1 MKRVLDNNDVFGS
14 TPTLQAPLATRHAVM
29 QKARKLM
36 RNNKLVAAASI
47 YLTLVIIISLCAQ
60 WLPLQDPNKGNLMD
74 SLLPPAF
81 SEGGS
86 TDHWLGTDKQGR
98 DILSR
103 IIYGA
108 RLSLGIALFATV
120 LSMVSGIL
128 IGLLSGYFK
137 RMDQIFMR
145 IADIELAFPPIVL
158 AIALVVALGGAS
170 VLNLVIVLSIAGWIE
185 YSRVVRSQVLSLKES
200 TLVEATISLGAN
212 NIRILFIH
220 ILPNVVASAVALATV
235 QLPMFMIQEAGLSF
249 LGLGAPLDT
258 PSWGGMLKEGQ
269 QLIYNAWWPI
279 VLPTIAITTVV
290 FSGVIVGDWITRRF
304 EKA

>member
-1 MKRVLDNNDVFGS
+1 MKRIRDNNNMNAS
-14 TPTLQAPLATRHAVM
+14 APALQIPSDNYSMIKRKLL
-29 QKARKLM
+29 KLM
-36 RNNKLVAAASI
+36 RNNKMVTISGIFLILVVLVS
-47 YLTLVIIISLCAQ
+47 LTAQ
-60 WLPLQDPNKGNLMD
+60 WLPLQDPNKGNLMN
-74 SLLPPAF
+74 SLIPPAF

-86 TDHWLGTDKQGR
+86 SEHWLGTDKQGR

-108 RLSLGIALFATV
+108 RLSLGIAFFATT
-120 LSMVSGIL
+120 LSMAAGVL
-128 IGLLSGYFK
+128 IGLISGYFK
-137 RMDQIFMR
+137 RMDQLFMR

-185 YSRVVRSQVLSLKES
+185 YSRVIRSQVLSLKES
-200 TLVEATISLGAN
+200 VLVEATISLGAKN
-212 NIRILFIH
+212 TRILFVH
-220 ILPNVVASAVALATV
+220 ILPNVISSAVALATV

-269 QLIYNAWWPI
+269 QLIY
-279 VLPTIAITTVV
+279 
-290 FSGVIVGDWITRRF
+290 
-304 EKA
+304 